1 MVVIEIV
8 PETLPDD
15 LGAKTTSAESD
26 CPGWSV
32 SADNPLTLNPEP
44 VIAERVIVTFEFPAL
59 ITFRG
64 SELLLPT
71 ATSPK
76 FSAEG
81 LASTVVVEA
90 IPFPDAGTV
99 RPMVL
104 PEALKSTDAEPVIVP
119 VLAGLKTTLNVE
131 LLPAPICR
139 PLASPEILRPV
150 PETDSEE
157 TDTVVLP

>member
-1 MVVIEIV
+1 MVEIEIF
-8 PETLPDD
+8 PETLPVDA
-15 LGAKTTSAESD
+15 GAKTTGTESD

-44 VIAERVIVTFEFPAL
+44 ATADRVMVTLEFPAL
-59 ITFRG
+59 VTFRA

-71 ATSPK
+71 VTSPK
-76 FSAEG
+76 LSAEG
-81 LASTVVVEA
+81 LASSALVEA
-90 IPFPDAGTV
+90 TPLPDTGTV

-104 PEALKSTDAEPVIVP
+104 SEALKSIDAEPVIAP
-119 VLAGLKTTLNVE
+119 VWAGLKATLNVE
-131 LLPAPICR
+131 LCPEPICR

-150 PETDSEE
+150 PEIDLDK